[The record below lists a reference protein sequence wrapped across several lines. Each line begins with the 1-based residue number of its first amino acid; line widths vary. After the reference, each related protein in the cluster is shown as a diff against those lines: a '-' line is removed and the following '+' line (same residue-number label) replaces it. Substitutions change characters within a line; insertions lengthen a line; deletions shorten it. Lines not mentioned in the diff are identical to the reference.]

1 MYESDALKKGKNSA
15 MTRQKKKESKKEK
28 SQFSSLGEQATIFH
42 KANVQV

>member
-1 MYESDALKKGKNSA
+1 MYESDALKKGKKFSYDQ
-15 MTRQKKKESKKEK
+15 TKKKESKKEK